1 MLGDKGQRS
10 VHYQSLKDAG
20 QGNRGQWFV
29 IAVGL
34 RLAKPEG
41 RCVAIEDESLWA
53 WVHAGRSLRIVHV
66 LGFFLYFLKDFDL
79 LVNADSVVN
88 PKTGFVN

>member
-1 MLGDKGQRS
+1 MLGDKGHRS

-20 QGNRGQWFV
+20 QGSRGQWFV

-53 WVHAGRSLRIVHV
+53 WVHAGRSLGIVHV

-79 LVNADSVVN
+79 FVNADGVVD
-88 PKTGFVN
+88 PKTSLVN